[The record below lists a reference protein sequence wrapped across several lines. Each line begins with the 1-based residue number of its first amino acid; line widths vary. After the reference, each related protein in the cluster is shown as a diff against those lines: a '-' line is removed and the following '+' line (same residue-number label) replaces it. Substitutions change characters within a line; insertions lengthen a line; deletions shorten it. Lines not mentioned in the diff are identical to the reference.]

1 MLLNAFHPAGRIVF
15 RYSCVILAFVRDRA
29 VSTSVLVDVVY
40 VLGGDVVSS
49 PSAQHSI
56 DPAMCDAETAERLL
70 AAAALMG
77 IARQIMHEIVVTNGL
92 PIEQARRLA
101 AEAAA
106 AAGWISGEEGGTE
119 WQRAG

>member
-15 RYSCVILAFVRDRA
+15 RYSCVILAFVRDRR

-40 VLGGDVVSS
+40 VLGGDVAMAAN
-49 PSAQHSI
+49 AQ
-56 DPAMCDAETAERLL
+56 PMCDAETAERLL

-106 AAGWISGEEGGTE
+106 AAGWISGEDGGTE
-119 WQRAG
+119 WLRAG

>member
-15 RYSCVILAFVRDRA
+15 PHFCVILAFVHDRQ

-40 VLGGDVVSS
+40 VLGGDVIST
-49 PSAQHSI
+49 PAAQ
-56 DPAMCDAETAERLL
+56 PMCDAETAERLL

-101 AEAAA
+101 MEAMA
-106 AAGWISGEEGGTE
+106 AAGWISGDEAGTE
-119 WQRAG
+119 WLRAG

>member
-1 MLLNAFHPAGRIVF
+1 MLLNAFHPAGRIDF
-15 RYSCVILAFVRDRA
+15 PHSCVILTFVHDRQ

-40 VLGGDVVSS
+40 VLGGDVIST
-49 PSAQHSI
+49 PAAQNF
-56 DPAMCDAETAERLL
+56 DVAAMCDAETAERLL

-101 AEAAA
+101 MEAMA
-106 AAGWISGEEGGTE
+106 AAGWISGDDGGME
-119 WQRAG
+119 WLRAG

>member
-15 RYSCVILAFVRDRA
+15 PYSCVILAFVRDRR

-40 VLGGDVVSS
+40 VLGGDVVSAT
-49 PSAQHSI
+49 AQPI
-56 DPAMCDAETAERLL
+56 CDAETAERLL

-106 AAGWISGEEGGTE
+106 AAGWISGDEGGTE
-119 WQRAG
+119 WLRAG